1 MFGEVLAT
9 GELCDTVKI
18 NDAMVAAYALQR
30 GHEAEALRLEGEIGR
45 RMADEK
51 SRLLKLLAGR
61 QRDAVCRA
69 GLLLYGPS
77 GTQIPGLI
85 EPK

>member
-9 GELCDTVKI
+9 GELCDNVKI
-18 NDAMVAAYALQR
+18 NDAMIAAYALQR
-30 GHEAEALRLEGEIGR
+30 GYKAEDLSLKGEIGR
-45 RMADEK
+45 RMTDERD
-51 SRLLKLLAGR
+51 RLLILMAGR

-69 GLLLYGPS
+69 GLLFYGPS

-85 EPK
+85 ESN